1 MKREIL
7 LIFFNLG
14 VNFGNVF
21 RVLHIVLA
29 NCLLHHNMW
38 IHSSSAPR
46 AACSMNC
53 LMSTLNQT
61 DCLKYGFTVYKNKGW
76 ISAAFLLPESIM
88 CTRQICK
95 KCILY
100 ALHFYFL
107 CFCGWYPYV
116 LYTLFILCSLSEC
129 LKRLSILIYIG
140 YKMI

>member
-46 AACSMNC
+46 AACSMNF

-61 DCLKYGFTVYKNKGW
+61 DWSKYGFTVHKDKGSTVLHLYYPNSLCARGKNAENIFRMNYTFIYYVCVYGTFTYHT
-76 ISAAFLLPESIM
+76 SFLYNVHQLN
-88 CTRQICK
+88 
-95 KCILY
+95 
-100 ALHFYFL
+100 A
-107 CFCGWYPYV
+107 
-116 LYTLFILCSLSEC
+116 
-129 LKRLSILIYIG
+129 
-140 YKMI
+140 